1 MATCH
6 SGCFRNLRARTP
18 TPLNLVLGRNV
29 MSSDTIRYR
38 LEALLEEGSRLRHG
52 GDRDACTDSEHFQ
65 NCKGWVTGIRSF
77 LRVLFPNGDSIY
89 TQEIDELAKQDWGWT
104 VNQLVGEIYAILKHL
119 STDINSGLLSSI
131 EDQTRIQIF
140 DNFLDHA
147 RHYLDDN
154 KKNEAGVIAGV
165 VFEDT
170 IRRIADKSSVPQAGV
185 KLDQVI
191 SALSQSQSISGA
203 MAKRARAAAHVR
215 TKATHAQWDE
225 FEVGDV
231 AAAIS
236 TTDELVLKLEQPA
249 A

>member
-1 MATCH
+1 MA
-6 SGCFRNLRARTP
+6 R
-18 TPLNLVLGRNV
+18 
-29 MSSDTIRYR
+29 SDTIRYR
-38 LEALLEEGSRLRHG
+38 LEALIEEGSRLRHG
-52 GDRDACTDSEHFQ
+52 DDRDVCTDSDHFQ
-65 NCKGWVTGIRSF
+65 NCKGWVTGVRSF
-77 LRVLFPNGDSIY
+77 LRVLFPSGDSIY
-89 TQEIDELAKQDWGWT
+89 TQEVDELTKQDWGWT
-104 VNQLVGEIYAILKHL
+104 VNQLVGEICAILKHL
-119 STDINSGLLSSI
+119 SADFSAGLLSSI
-131 EDQTRIQIF
+131 EDQTRILIF

-170 IRRIADKSSVPQAGV
+170 IRRIADKSSITQAGV
-185 KLDQVI
+185 NLDKVI
-191 SALSQSQSISGA
+191 SALSQAQIISGA

-225 FEVGDV
+225 FESGDA

-236 TTDELVLKLEQPA
+236 TTDALVLKLEQPA